1 MNDCCVV
8 ENCLGRNYG
17 EEDLMGRGLKESS
30 LSEPNEEKNQ
40 FTIEKR
46 ETVGGEVEESDNQGL
61 NWAEAES
68 IRKDKALTELK
79 RKKRDR
85 ACREYKLNKKS
96 LEVSEL
102 SGRSLSDTDISA
114 RWDILTKE
122 ARKALKLGK
131 AMKKELAG
139 AETVMRAKGIDGLIQ
154 ESNKTTLL
162 EDDVHDFVSGNS
174 GSLLSVGD
182 KG

>member
-139 AETVMRAKGIDGLIQ
+139 AVRRIK